1 MPTETTIGG
10 VELTLNTVLLIS
22 AKFPLIKSVRR
33 ALSAELTATLKVATC
48 TNRKRLWMVTY
59 TPTTII

>member
-1 MPTETTIGG
+1 MLTETTIGG

-33 ALSAELTATLKVATC
+33 ALSAELTATLKVAT
-48 TNRKRLWMVTY
+48 
-59 TPTTII
+59 